1 MNQGNYLTR
10 SLAIALL
17 AVPFCLA
24 TACSDGTG
32 DPSEDVFEDVAGDV
46 IDQDQVSTPD
56 SEGDESGHQDY
67 IHYDTNVD
75 DPTALELVAA
85 GKEMLSAGESLPA
98 MSAFARAL
106 ELQPDLQ
113 DAMWGMVLGRFQS
126 MVSMWGS
133 LLGLVNFRDDPDAI
147 PTPVAMS
154 LDFPEHPGTIG
165 SNFDSLFAAAA
176 EQKVRLEAL
185 KAAGQNPVFNLPG
198 GLPLTLKDDLVANL
212 CCDWDLSDVYGI
224 SSFNNLML
232 AFISFMG
239 SQNTDIPLIFFEDS
253 MDSLPGIE
261 NTIVATLDEFPD
273 ALTLLPETGDDIWKS
288 TKDFLAAS
296 IDDALESARLMGEGN
311 DLTANVATLSDD
323 EKPYLVLHGTFP
335 SGVTEM
341 EFLWEGKTASMKAVL
356 EKAKAHLAGTADSRL
371 SLDADV
377 LVALGVLVDII
388 NRTVGIQTV
397 VEGLG
402 IELPDI
408 VTGLMSS
415 LDPADPEQLVGLLG
429 SMTSL
434 LGIQAGAVELDI
446 ATFLD
451 SPFNLRDMLPWYG
464 EVPGATAKYFLRSF
478 ECVRGGAEATLIG
491 AGNAL
496 AITIHDPSRTDA
508 SFTLDVV
515 TNAGID
521 GAGAEIDRETVTFMA
536 AEGFTGLFQ
545 GNVLLEE
552 IAGATPADD
561 GYVALPPEALL
572 TASYQSTVDPAR
584 AIVISGN
591 LTDGFTEW
599 NYAGSCTDETTPW
612 DAGHFEEAEFADAVE
627 VHAPGQTT
635 DLPAILAD
643 GKSVLGGS
651 MAFRSPSFDGLLW
664 LKNGEELA
672 PATQETLAGFV
683 GGILTALE
691 GF

>member
-1 MNQGNYLTR
+1 MKHSRHLTR
-10 SLAIALL
+10 SFAIALL
-17 AVPFCLA
+17 AVPVCLA
-24 TACSDGTG
+24 TACSG
-32 DPSEDVFEDVAGDV
+32 DSVTPDQDIIEDAVGDV

-56 SEGDESGHQDY
+56 SFGDESGHQDY

-106 ELQPDLQ
+106 EIQPDLQ

-176 EQKVRLEAL
+176 EQKVRLDAL
-185 KAAGQNPVFNLPG
+185 KAAGQNPVFSLPG
-198 GLPLTLKDDLVANL
+198 GLPLTLKDDLIANL

-232 AFISFMG
+232 AFISFLG
-239 SQNTDIPLIFFEDS
+239 SQNTDISLIFLEDS

-261 NTIVATLDEFPD
+261 NTIIATLEKYPD
-273 ALTLLPETGDDIWKS
+273 VLTLMPETGDDIWMS
-288 TKDFLAAS
+288 TKDFLTAS

-356 EKAKAHLAGTADSRL
+356 EKTKAHLAGTADNRL

-388 NRTVGIQTV
+388 NRTVGIQTI

-402 IELPDI
+402 IELPEI
-408 VTGLMSS
+408 VTGLMGS

-446 ATFLD
+446 ATFLNT
-451 SPFNLRDMLPWYG
+451 PFNLRDMLPWYG
-464 EVPGATAKYFLRSF
+464 AVPGATEKYFIRSF
-478 ECVRGGAEATLIG
+478 ECVRGGSNVTLTGTDDVLNI
-491 AGNAL
+491 
-496 AITIHDPSRTDA
+496 IIHDPSRTDA
-508 SFTLDVV
+508 SFTLDAV
-515 TNAGID
+515 TSD
-521 GAGAEIDRETVTFMA
+521 GTGTEIDRETLVFQA
-536 AEGFTGLFQ
+536 GEGFSGYFLGSVVLDQ
-545 GNVLLEE
+545 VNV
-552 IAGATPADD
+552 ATAADD
-561 GYVALPPEALL
+561 GHIALPLDSSLA
-572 TASYQSTVDPAR
+572 ANYQSTIDPAR
-584 AIVISGN
+584 SVVISGN
-591 LTDGFTEW
+591 LAGGFTTW
-599 NYAGSCTDETTPW
+599 DYALGCLDDTTPW
-612 DAGHFEEAEFADAVE
+612 DSSHFDEAEFADAIE
-627 VHAPGQTT
+627 VTAPGQTS
-635 DLPAILAD
+635 DLLAIPADDKA
-643 GKSVLGGS
+643 SLGGTL
-651 MAFRSPSFDGLLW
+651 AFRSPSFDGLLW
-664 LKNGEELA
+664 LKSNDVLE
-672 PATQETLAGFV
+672 PATQETLAGFI